1 VALIIAAISAAM
13 SLYFGLVPL
22 PQTRVIY
29 EAYLAPFVITLLLYF
44 IWQIIRAPFALDQ
57 ERKDTIEK
65 LMTELHSLRTKEK
78 PPHEIEP
85 IQKLLLE
92 SLNPARISQD
102 RLAAAIERQNE
113 NEHRA
118 RVSRILNPPGPMI
131 ALQVA
136 CESNQARLFV
146 SNGGATA
153 EFCGVFTIS
162 GLTTAKPGETFYC
175 KWQHT
180 YSKRTKIPKGQGF
193 WIELAT
199 LKWGEGG
206 AGSARWEINAVKEG
220 QDGKDLVI
228 SISAIHTSCA
238 TSTPIARASDIKIE
252 GSITAD
258 PDAENGIQKFC
269 VVLKAFGAVVC

>member
-1 VALIIAAISAAM
+1 M

-44 IWQIIRAPFALDQ
+44 IWQIICAPFALDQ

-65 LMTELHSLRTKEK
+65 LTTELDSLRTKDK
-78 PPHEIEP
+78 PPHEIAP

-92 SLNPARISQD
+92 SLNPARISQN

-113 NEHRA
+113 NEDRA
-118 RVSRILNPPGPMI
+118 RVSRILNPPGPTI

-136 CESNQARLFV
+136 CESSQARLFI

-153 EFCGVFTIS
+153 EFYGVFTIN

-180 YSKRTKIPKGQGF
+180 YSKRTKIPKDQGF

-199 LKWGEGG
+199 LKWGA
-206 AGSARWEINAVKEG
+206 AGTGDARWEIGAVKEA
-220 QDGKDLVI
+220 QDGKDLAI
-228 SISAIHTSCA
+228 SISAIYTSCA
-238 TSTPIARASDIKIE
+238 TSTPIARAPDITIE
-252 GSITAD
+252 GSIIAD
-258 PDAENGIQKFC
+258 PDAENGIQKFR
-269 VVLKAFGAVVC
+269 VILKAFGAVLG